1 MKDIYILGI
10 ETSCDDTSA
19 SVVKNG
25 REVLSNV
32 VASQIDIHKLYG
44 GVVPEVASRNHIEN
58 IGGVVEEALIN
69 SGVTINEIDGIAVT
83 YGPGLEGALIV
94 GVSYAKALAY
104 ANNIKLFGVHHIKG
118 HIFANFLE
126 DESLEPPFLSLIVSG
141 GHTHLIKV
149 DDYNKFEILGK
160 TRDDAAGEAYDKVA
174 RVLGLEYPGGP
185 KIDKLSKKGE
195 DVLEFP
201 RVWID
206 NNTLDFSFSGLKSAV
221 LNYING
227 CKMKN
232 IDYTLE
238 DVACSFQNAVVE
250 VLVGKTEKAL
260 LKTKIDT
267 LAIGG
272 GVACNSGLRDSI
284 TKMAE
289 KNGVRA
295 YLPQMKYC
303 TDNAAM
309 IAAVGYYEFLNN
321 NTKSLDL
328 NAKSNLSIEDV
339 I

>member
-25 REVLSNV
+25 RTVLSNV

-58 IGGVVEEALIN
+58 IAGVVESALEEAK
-69 SGVTINEIDGIAVT
+69 VTLDDIDGIAVT

-94 GVSYAKALAY
+94 GVAYAKSLAF
-104 ANNIKLFGVHHIKG
+104 AKNKPLLGIHHIKG

-126 DESLEPPFLSLIVSG
+126 DETLKPPFLSLVVSG

-149 DDYNKFEILGK
+149 SDYDKFEILGR

-174 RVLGLEYPGGP
+174 RVMGLEYPGGP
-185 KIDKLSKKGE
+185 KIDKLAEIGQ
-195 DVLEFP
+195 DNLNLP
-201 RVWID
+201 RVWISND
-206 NNTLDFSFSGLKSAV
+206 TLDFSFSGLKSAV
-221 LNYING
+221 LNYLNG

-232 IDYTLE
+232 EEYKVE
-238 DVACSFQNAVVE
+238 DVATSFQNAVVE

-260 LKTKIDT
+260 KQEELNT
-267 LAIGG
+267 LALGG
-272 GVACNSGLRDSI
+272 GVACNNGLRKGV
-284 TKMAE
+284 TEMAE
-289 KNGVRA
+289 KNGVKL
-295 YLPQMKYC
+295 YLPNKKYC

-309 IAAVGYYEFLNN
+309 IASVGYYELLAGNVKPYN
-321 NTKSLDL
+321 L
-328 NAKSNLSIEDV
+328 NAKSNLSIE
-339 I
+339 

>member
-19 SVVKNG
+19 AVVKNG
-25 REVLSNV
+25 REVISNV

-44 GVVPEVASRNHIEN
+44 GVVPEVASRNHVEN
-58 IGGVVEEALIN
+58 IAGVVESALEEAKMDI
-69 SGVTINEIDGIAVT
+69 SQIDGIAVT

-94 GVSYAKALAY
+94 GVSYAKALAF
-104 ANNIKLFGVHHIKG
+104 ANDIKLIGVHHIKG

-126 DESLEPPFLSLIVSG
+126 YEELKPPFLSLIVSG

-149 DDYNKFEILGK
+149 LDYDKFEIMGK

-185 KIDKLSKKGE
+185 KIDKLSESGE
-195 DVLEFP
+195 DVLSFP

-206 NNTLDFSFSGLKSAV
+206 NETLDFSFSGLKSAV

-232 IDYTLE
+232 EEFSIE
-238 DVACSFQNAVVE
+238 DISCSFQNAVVD

-260 LKTKIDT
+260 KRAEIKS

-272 GVACNSGLRDSI
+272 GVACNNGLRQSI
-284 TKMAE
+284 TEMAK
-289 KNGVRA
+289 KNGVDL
-295 YLPQMKYC
+295 YLPNKKYC

-309 IAAVGYYEFLNN
+309 IASVGYYELISGNIKGFG
-321 NTKSLDL
+321 L

-339 I
+339 L